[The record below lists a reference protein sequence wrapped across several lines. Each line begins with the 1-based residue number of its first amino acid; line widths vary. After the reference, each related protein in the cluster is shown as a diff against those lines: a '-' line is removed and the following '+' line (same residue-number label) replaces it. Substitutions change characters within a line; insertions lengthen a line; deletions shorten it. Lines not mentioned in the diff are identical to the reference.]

1 MASDKASP
9 SRVLNKL
16 RLQGSKRGIHL
27 PAQATVKPLHHPIVL
42 PWKHWYLT
50 CPKEQERNTQ
60 NYRQNCFGLLGLI
73 SAVQR
78 LGKS

>member
-16 RLQGSKRGIHL
+16 RLQRSKRGIAL
-27 PAQATVKPLHHPIVL
+27 PAQATVKPLQRHIAL
-42 PWKHWYLT
+42 PLKHWYLT
-50 CPKEQERNTQ
+50 RPEEQVRNTQ
-60 NYRQNCFGLLGLI
+60 NCRQNCFGLLGLI

-78 LGKS
+78 LGKG